1 MQDTLA
7 PSLPL
12 AVVSRRNE
20 KSVMKMESG
29 FASFQRVPA
38 GNMKRVEPSTVP
50 MEVRW
55 VTLCLWF
62 LLMASFAQEGDR
74 LHHHYQVKV
83 DAYSDARTAL
93 VESWIGDL
101 DRVRNISLLNSQF
114 RLEPTPP
121 VELPVKSK
129 AGKKHK
135 PRGKRRPR
143 NITIWRS
150 SPFVNVSDQTHSRDE
165 LDCQYFVCGQFR
177 GENWQSWLI
186 LMISQLF
193 QGCM

>member
-20 KSVMKMESG
+20 KSAKKMESG
-29 FASFQRVPA
+29 FTSFRRVPA
-38 GNMKRVEPSTVP
+38 GNMKRTEPSTVP
-50 MEVRW
+50 LEVRW
-55 VTLCLWF
+55 VALSLWF
-62 LLMASFAQEGDR
+62 LLMASLVQEGDR

-83 DAYSDARTAL
+83 DAYSHARTAL
-93 VESWIGDL
+93 VESWIDDL
-101 DRVRNISLLNSQF
+101 DCVRNISWFISQF

-121 VELPVKSK
+121 VEMPVKSK
-129 AGKKHK
+129 SGKKHK

-150 SPFVNVSDQTHSRDE
+150 SPFVKFLVRFIAAMS
-165 LDCQYFVCGQFR
+165 
-177 GENWQSWLI
+177 
-186 LMISQLF
+186 
-193 QGCM
+193 

>member
-20 KSVMKMESG
+20 KSVKKMESG
-29 FASFQRVPA
+29 FASFRRVPA
-38 GNMKRVEPSTVP
+38 GNMKSAEPPTVP
-50 MEVRW
+50 MEVRL
-55 VTLCLWF
+55 VALSLWF
-62 LLMASFAQEGDR
+62 LLMASLVQEGDW

-83 DAYSDARTAL
+83 DVYSHARTAL
-93 VESWIGDL
+93 LESWIDDL
-101 DRVRNISLLNSQF
+101 DCVRNISLFISQF

-129 AGKKHK
+129 SGKKYK
-135 PRGKRRPR
+135 SRGKRRPR